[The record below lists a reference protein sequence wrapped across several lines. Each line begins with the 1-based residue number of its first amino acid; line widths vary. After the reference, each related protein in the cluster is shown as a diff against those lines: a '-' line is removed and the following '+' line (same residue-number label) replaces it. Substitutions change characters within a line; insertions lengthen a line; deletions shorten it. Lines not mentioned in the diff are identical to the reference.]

1 MSEFAACYLTFTAV
15 MAAMQFV
22 ENLVN
27 GDAGKHYAP
36 VWWIA
41 ITWPSWRPRP
51 LPFLSLQPRT
61 TRPQPYALSSRPAP
75 S

>member
-1 MSEFAACYLTFTAV
+1 MSEFAACYLTLTAV

-41 ITWPSWRPRP
+41 ITWPFWLLYVP
-51 LPFLSLQPRT
+51 LTAMIRK
-61 TRPQPYALSSRPAP
+61 AKEG
-75 S
+75 